1 MLILVDERTGSGKDD
16 EKADIAKTTTKD
28 RNRLSIAHR
37 EKKKDVE
44 KACLK

>member
-1 MLILVDERTGSGKDD
+1 MLVLVDERTGSGKDD

-28 RNRLSIAHR
+28 RNRLPMPYR
-37 EKKKDVE
+37 EKRKGVE